1 MSQNNPLLSIIITS
15 YTMERFKDICDL
27 LDSIKSQTLLN
38 PTQQT
43 QETQQTIEVIFVAER
58 SRELYNKVK
67 QFVSQQSV
75 VERGVVSSQD
85 LQTADFQNYL

>member
-27 LDSIKSQTLLN
+27 FDSIKSQTILN

-43 QETQQTIEVIFVAER
+43 QGTQQTIDVIFVAER
-58 SRELYNKVK
+58 SRELYDKAK
-67 QFVSQQSV
+67 KY
-75 VERGVVSSQD
+75 GGG
-85 LQTADFQNYL
+85 